1 MFRYITK
8 ESQGPSGDQTLDSDV
23 ANEPN
28 DGETEI
34 ETTVDDVLSES
45 THEQVEN
52 HGDGDN
58 VDDSSVHIDLD
69 SSDTAF
75 QPEIFDPRCWD
86 SLDAKQLD
94 ILAQLGP
101 KRDLSIQKGPKDRL
115 FRRSALLYTRILS
128 NREKYDR
135 DWLVYSKELDR
146 VFCFC
151 CKLFTKGR
159 EHRYQRLQ
167 KDQTI
172 DKAAQRQLEKEKD
185 HWRKKWHILKDNMTG
200 LILKSVSTTRWESRV
215 ESVKAIRFQC
225 AKIREALLQVSESD
239 NEPLTSSEAK
249 GLANN
254 ELGEYEFLVAI
265 VIWYEVLYA
274 VNLVSKSL
282 QGKDMLIDVAV
293 EKVQGLIS
301 FFKGYRETGF
311 LNALKMSKE
320 IALEMNIGTTF
331 HKKREI
337 KRKRHFDEN
346 RGEESVASQTAE
358 DSFRINYFIHVI
370 DQAIS
375 SLTRRF
381 EQYQGY
387 QKIFGFLFTSDTL
400 LSKDSNDLKSSC
412 DRLEAALKKDGKFD
426 IDATELH
433 VELIF
438 LQSFISQEKLG
449 PVEILKFLKRH
460 DCFPN
465 ATIAYRILL
474 TIPVTIASA
483 EWSFSKLK
491 LLKSYLRSTM
501 SQERLNGLA
510 IIALEGGMLGRI
522 NIKLSLKIL
531 FQETLKECRFSSEYY
546 AQFLSFFMTS
556 HMAPKFDGTALTE
569 GVAKSGMTFSGLDG
583 RDAASKWSDQGGKG
597 ERVPASLEVDDTSLP
612 RWRGGDKAA
621 VTLVSSS
628 LRLTTT
634 GSSTACFYIPL
645 PAH

>member
-185 HWRKKWHILKDNMTG
+185 HWRKVLLRILVIVKFLAKHNLAFRGSNSKLYEDSNGNFLGM
-200 LILKSVSTTRWESRV
+200 V
-215 ESVKAIRFQC
+215 EMLAEFDS
-225 AKIREALLQVSESD
+225 IREALLQVSESD

-346 RGEESVASQTAE
+346 RGDLNNIKVIKRFLASC
-358 DSFRINYFIHVI
+358 
-370 DQAIS
+370 
-375 SLTRRF
+375 L
-381 EQYQGY
+381 
-387 QKIFGFLFTSDTL
+387 
-400 LSKDSNDLKSSC
+400 
-412 DRLEAALKKDGKFD
+412 
-426 IDATELH
+426 
-433 VELIF
+433 
-438 LQSFISQEKLG
+438 
-449 PVEILKFLKRH
+449 
-460 DCFPN
+460 
-465 ATIAYRILL
+465 LL
-474 TIPVTIASA
+474 THCYQRIA
-483 EWSFSKLK
+483 
-491 LLKSYLRSTM
+491 
-501 SQERLNGLA
+501 
-510 IIALEGGMLGRI
+510 
-522 NIKLSLKIL
+522 
-531 FQETLKECRFSSEYY
+531 
-546 AQFLSFFMTS
+546 MT
-556 HMAPKFDGTALTE
+556 
-569 GVAKSGMTFSGLDG
+569 
-583 RDAASKWSDQGGKG
+583 
-597 ERVPASLEVDDTSLP
+597 
-612 RWRGGDKAA
+612 
-621 VTLVSSS
+621 
-628 LRLTTT
+628 
-634 GSSTACFYIPL
+634 
-645 PAH
+645 